1 MASIGISKL
10 EGENIKKSIEEIK
23 RYYATNNEISYFF
36 NNEYDKKE
44 YDDLNERGIN
54 GERFIYRNYLSD
66 FYSHLTE
73 DQKKF
78 IAKFHVLLGAAIRED
93 REDREYNLK
102 NYDELNNIFF
112 NERRDNDWKIKLR

>member
-1 MASIGISKL
+1 MVSIGISKL

-102 NYDELNNIFF
+102 NYEELNNNLSLKGGIV
-112 NERRDNDWKIKLR
+112 WKS